1 MSLGWSSS
9 RSSVFS
15 GHSRVDLMISY
26 QGIPPSHPCL
36 MQLIQLLIDGLQAC
50 MESGFLMLSEVL
62 ESYELLNGDIVVLNS
77 GKGDVERHLDHVL
90 LACHL
95 FVDSRNGCNGK

>member
-1 MSLGWSSS
+1 MSHATHPASHRWS
-9 RSSVFS
+9 
-15 GHSRVDLMISY
+15 
-26 QGIPPSHPCL
+26 PS
-36 MQLIQLLIDGLQAC
+36 

-62 ESYELLNGDIVVLNS
+62 ESYELLNGEIVVLNS
-77 GKGDVERHLDHVL
+77 GNGDVERHLDHVL